1 VLSDVVLKTAGLAQ
15 DALPIAEVTIRGRA
29 DPLVVR
35 TVVDATMLASVFDTY
50 SDAGMAR
57 PKQPEAENYATL

>member
-1 VLSDVVLKTAGLAQ
+1 MLSDVVLKTARLPP
-15 DALPIAEVTIRGRA
+15 DALPIEEVTIRGRA

-35 TVVDATMLASVFDTY
+35 TVVDAARLASILDTH

-57 PKQPEAENYATL
+57 PKQPEAENHVTL